1 MSKMHFNTIESTLKV
16 HHGADF
22 FEKFILENCMK
33 ISVLS
38 EQIYLFQILCYF
50 VMLLIVCTRAGVNYN
65 QVKYLYLLLM

>member
-1 MSKMHFNTIESTLKV
+1 MSKIHFNTIERILKV

-22 FEKFILENCMK
+22 FEKSILENCMK

-38 EQIYLFQILCYF
+38 EQIYLFQILCCF